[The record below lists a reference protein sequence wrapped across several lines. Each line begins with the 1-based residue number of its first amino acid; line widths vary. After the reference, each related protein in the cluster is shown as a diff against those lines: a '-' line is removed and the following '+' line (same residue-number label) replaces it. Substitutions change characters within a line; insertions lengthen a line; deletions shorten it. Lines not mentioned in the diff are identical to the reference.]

1 MEAVVETKGLT
12 KYYGKTRGIEN
23 LDLQVR
29 PGEIFGYLGPN
40 GAGKTTTIR
49 TLLDLIRP
57 TSGEARVLGLD
68 SHRDALQIRRRV
80 GYLPG
85 ELSLYPQLTGE
96 QTVTYLGSLRGD
108 LDWAWIRELAD
119 RLDFDLTRRVKSLS
133 SGNKQKLG
141 VILALMDRPELA
153 LLDEPTKGLDPLMQQ
168 TFYGI
173 IRELQDRGT
182 TIFLSSHILP
192 EVERVCDRAGI
203 VREGTLVAVE
213 SIPDLKAK
221 ALRRIEIQF
230 EEHVAAETFE
240 RLEGVMDV
248 TAHNRRIIFT
258 VKGSLDLVV
267 KTAAQHTVVNIMSH
281 EPSLEEVFLAFYT
294 EEVEDV
300 R

>member
-1 MEAVVETKGLT
+1 
-12 KYYGKTRGIEN
+12 
-23 LDLQVR
+23 
-29 PGEIFGYLGPN
+29 
-40 GAGKTTTIR
+40 
-49 TLLDLIRP
+49 
-57 TSGEARVLGLD
+57 
-68 SHRDALQIRRRV
+68 
-80 GYLPG
+80 LPG